1 MSLSNARN
9 QTMINLRNMNW
20 SCYMNKVTELLCSNR
35 AVVQLLWVG
44 G

>member
-1 MSLSNARN
+1 MSHSHARN
-9 QTMINLRNMNW
+9 QTMINPRNINW
-20 SCYMNKVTELLCSNR
+20 SCYMNKVTELLYNNV

>member
-1 MSLSNARN
+1 MSRSHARN
-9 QTMINLRNMNW
+9 ETMINPRNIYW
-20 SCYMNKVTELLCSNR
+20 SCYMNKVTELLYSNV